1 VGNTMYFEDF
11 EPGQVFETV
20 GRTITETDLTTF
32 SMLTSD
38 WHPIHADVEYAKTTR
53 FGERLVH
60 GVFGIALALGMMYP
74 LGIFE
79 GSAVALLGITDW
91 RFKRPIVVGNTLRMR
106 LRILDKGPGRSG
118 KVGRVGRWFELV
130 NEAGD
135 VVQAGRGDALVL
147 ARPST
152 GQAA

>member
-1 VGNTMYFEDF
+1 MGNTMYFEDF

-20 GRTITETDLTTF
+20 GRTITETDLTMF
-32 SMLTSD
+32 SMLTGD
-38 WHPIHADVEYAKTTR
+38 WHPIHADAEYAKSTR

-79 GSAVALLGITDW
+79 ESAVALLGITDW
-91 RFKRPIVVGNTLRMR
+91 QFKRPIVVGNTLRMR
-106 LRILDKGPGRSG
+106 LRILDKEPGSSG
-118 KVGRVGRWFELV
+118 KVGRVGRWFELI

-135 VVQAGRGDALVL
+135 IIQAGRGDALVL
-147 ARPST
+147 TRFGT
-152 GQAA
+152 GRAA